1 MSGHSHWATIKR
13 KKGAADAKKG
23 QAFSKCARMIMLAA
37 RKGTDPG
44 MNLSLRYA
52 LDEARACNMPKE
64 SVDRAIKK
72 GAGELEGQTIAE
84 VVYEGYGPGGVAI
97 LADAVTDN
105 RNRASSEIS
114 KIFERHG
121 GNLGSPNCVKWMFA
135 PKGIITVAGAQD
147 EEKLMDV
154 ALGAGADDLEPT
166 DEGFEIITAPDAFE
180 PVKKALAEAKIATA
194 HAELV
199 QRPQNFVTLGENDA
213 RKVLGLMEDLEDHD
227 DIQKVHANFDI
238 PVGVLAKIQAE

>member
-52 LDEARACNMPKE
+52 LDEARAVNMPKD
-64 SVDRAIKK
+64 SIDRAIKK
-72 GAGELEGQTIAE
+72 GSGELEGQTIAE

-105 RNRASSEIS
+105 RNRSSSEIS

-121 GNLGSPNCVKWMFA
+121 GNMGSPNCVKWMFTA
-135 PKGIITVAGAQD
+135 KGVITVTEFKD

-154 ALGAGADDLEPT
+154 ALGAGADDLSPT
-166 DEGFEIITAPDAFE
+166 DEGFEIVMAPEAFE
-180 PVKKALAEAKIATA
+180 PVKKALAEAKIPVA

-199 QRPQNFVTLGENDA
+199 QRPQTFVTLGENAA
-213 RKVLGLMEDLEDHD
+213 RKVLGLMEDLEAHD

-238 PVGVLAKIQAE
+238 PTDVVEKLQDE

>member
-23 QAFSKCARMIMLAA
+23 KAFSKCARMIMLAA

-52 LDEARACNMPKE
+52 LDEARSVNMPKD
-64 SVDRAIKK
+64 SIDRAIKK
-72 GAGELEGQTIAE
+72 GSGELEGVTIQE

-105 RNRASSEIS
+105 RNRSSSELS

-121 GNLGSPNCVKWMFA
+121 GNMGSPNCVKWMFS
-135 PKGIITVAGAQD
+135 PKGIIAVTGPQD

-154 ALGAGADDLEPT
+154 ALGAGADDMTPT
-166 DEGFEIITAPDAFE
+166 DDGFEIITPPEAFE
-180 PVKKALAEAKIATA
+180 PVKKALTDAKVTIA
-194 HAELV
+194 HAEIV
-199 QRPQNFVTLGENDA
+199 QQPQNFVTLGENDA

-238 PVGVLAKIQAE
+238 PADVLAKIQGE